1 MDESDIKIDKEG
13 IWYYRGAHMFR
24 KDILCVFFEHLKQ
37 DDCGRYFVELNREIC
52 YLDVEDTAFVV
63 TAVYRNQTPCGAEEL
78 EILLN
83 DDQKEKLAADTLAVG
98 KDNVLYCRVKNNRFP
113 ARFTRKSYYQLA
125 EFIEPDGADN
135 EFCVVLNNR
144 KYPIA
149 HASLNP

>member
-24 KDILCVFFEHLKQ
+24 KTFLLRFFEHLKQ

-63 TAVYRNQTPCGAEEL
+63 TAVYRNQNPCGAEEL

-83 DDQKEKLAADTLAVG
+83 DDQKGETGCGHPPSAKTMSCIAV
-98 KDNVLYCRVKNNRFP
+98 
-113 ARFTRKSYYQLA
+113 
-125 EFIEPDGADN
+125 
-135 EFCVVLNNR
+135 
-144 KYPIA
+144 
-149 HASLNP
+149 

>member
-24 KDILCVFFEHLKQ
+24 KDILCVFFEHLKR
-37 DDCGRYFVELNREIC
+37 DDRGRYFVELNREIC

-63 TAVYRNQTPCGAEEL
+63 TAVYKTQNPCGSEEL

-83 DDQKEKLAADTLAVG
+83 DDRKEKLAADTLAVG
-98 KDNVLYCRVKNNRFP
+98 KDNVLYCRVKNDRFP

-125 EFIEPDGADN
+125 EFIETDGADN
-135 EFCVVLNNR
+135 KFCVVLNNR

-149 HASLNP
+149 HTSLNP